1 MKIMVAL
8 AMLAA
13 CAFALTGCS
22 LTGARYTYDHADLY
36 TSGGTAITGE
46 IRKLDINWIDGKVEI
61 RYHGGA
67 TELTE
72 TSQKRTSAD
81 TELHWWL
88 DGDTLHVQYCRSGKR
103 IRNGLG
109 KTLTVTLPEG
119 IQMEEID
126 VKGVS
131 CDLALPML
139 DTEKVVIGIVS
150 GNVMVKGRVGDLRV
164 DSVSGNVTY
173 EASSQGPVKIVTVSG
188 NVSCAVNGTP
198 DLKIDTIS
206 GNIGVTV
213 EEDRG
218 FILKFS
224 SVSGECITGRELMLG
239 QDGKALIY
247 GDGSGRIDTVTVSG
261 DMKLDWGG

>member
-1 MKIMVAL
+1 MTLL
-8 AMLAA
+8 AMV

-22 LTGARYTYDHADLY
+22 LMGARYTYDNADKY
-36 TSGGTAITGE
+36 TSGGASITGE
-46 IRKLDINWIDGKVEI
+46 IRKLDINWIDGNVEF

-103 IRNGLG
+103 IKNGLG
-109 KTLTVTLPEG
+109 KTLTVTLPDG
-119 IQMEEID
+119 IRMEKID
-126 VKGVS
+126 VKGLS
-131 CDLALPML
+131 CDLSLPML

-150 GNVMVKGRVGDLRV
+150 GNVMVKGRIGDLRV

-188 NVSCAVNGTP
+188 NVSCAVDGRP
-198 DLKIDTIS
+198 DLKIETVS

-213 EEDRG
+213 EEDCG
-218 FILKFS
+218 FTLKFS
-224 SVSGECITGRELMLG
+224 SVSGECNTGRELLLR
-239 QDGKALIY
+239 QDGKALVC
-247 GDGSGRIDTVTVSG
+247 GDGSGMINAVTVSG
-261 DMKLDWGG
+261 DMKLDWRR